1 VHQGLCLPN
10 GGPFGDTNRLAA
22 LAREAEAAGWDGVFL
37 EDYIVWQ
44 GHEEVATFDPWI
56 ALAAI
61 ACATTRIRIGL
72 TVAALPRRRPWN
84 VAKAAVTLDHL
95 SGGRL
100 TLGAGVGDVM
110 SDDRSFRPFGD
121 ARPLKERAAMLDE
134 SLAILDGLWSGSSFA
149 FDGDH
154 YRLGPVRLRP
164 GPVQRPRI
172 PLWIGG
178 GYPLEGPVRRA
189 LRWDGSCLYVHAPR
203 GTWRDWTPEQVRAL
217 RRRAR
222 EERGDE
228 PFDIAVGGRR
238 RGADEEAERELI
250 GSLAEAGATW
260 WIEYIPPDAG
270 TFDDVRAHVARGPL
284 LEI

>member
-1 VHQGLCLPN
+1 MRQGLCLPN
-10 GGPFGDTNRLAA
+10 GGPFGDAGRLAV
-22 LAREAEAAGWDGVFL
+22 LGQEAETAGWNGVFL

-44 GHEEVATFDPWI
+44 GHDEVATFDPWI

-61 ACATTRIRIGL
+61 ACATTRLRIGL

-121 ARPLKERAAMLDE
+121 E
-134 SLAILDGLWSGSSFA
+134 SLAILDGLWSGSSFS

-164 GPVQRPRI
+164 RPVQRPRI

-203 GTWRDWTPEQVRAL
+203 GTWRDRTAEQVRAL
-217 RRRAR
+217 RRRTR

-228 PFDIAVGGRR
+228 LPFDIVVGGRR
-238 RGADEEAERELI
+238 RGADEDAERVLI

-270 TFDDVRAHVARGPL
+270 TFDEVRAHVARGPL